1 MNNLVPEPDMFADAD
16 TALVFRSLAE
26 LVYAED
32 DFDRI
37 HEAVVAAAPQII
49 TGCDHASLML
59 RAGDRFVTAAASD
72 EVAQRIDELERAL
85 DEGPCVDALTDD
97 PTYVDGD
104 LTDGSPWPRL
114 AEQVMAE
121 TPVRGMAGVRMVVGD
136 RLDGALNLFTD
147 TPGGLTESSVHEGM
161 VLASFVS
168 MAVLASSEK
177 QTASTLREGLM
188 SNREI
193 GKAVGLMMAFH
204 KVGDVEAFAM
214 LRKASQDMNI
224 KVTEV
229 ARQVVEHHNKR

>member
-1 MNNLVPEPDMFADAD
+1 MNNVLPERDMFADAD
-16 TALVFRSLAE
+16 TSLVFQSLAD
-26 LVYAED
+26 LVYADD

-37 HEAVVAAAPQII
+37 HQAVVAAAPQVI

-59 RAGDRFVTAAASD
+59 RVDDRFVTAAASD
-72 EVAQRIDELERAL
+72 EVAQRVDELEREL
-85 DEGPCVDALTDD
+85 DEGPCVDALLDN
-97 PTYVDGD
+97 PVYVDGD

-114 AEQVMAE
+114 AARVLAE
-121 TPVRGMAGVRMVVGD
+121 TPVRGMAGFRLVVGD
-136 RLDGALNLFTD
+136 RLNGALNLFTD
-147 TPGGLTESSVHEGM
+147 TPGGLTEASVHEGM

-168 MAVLASSEK
+168 MAVLASAEK
-177 QTASTLREGLM
+177 QTASTLRDGLM

-204 KVGDVEAFAM
+204 KVDDAEAFAM

>member
-1 MNNLVPEPDMFADAD
+1 
-16 TALVFRSLAE
+16 FRSLAE
-26 LVYAED
+26 FVYVED

-37 HEAVVAAAPQII
+37 HQAVVSAAPRII

-59 RAGDRFVTAAASD
+59 RVGDRFVTAASSD
-72 EVAQRIDELERAL
+72 ETAALIDNFERELE
-85 DEGPCVDALTDD
+85 EGPCLEAIIEQ
-97 PTYVDGD
+97 PTYVDSD

-114 AEQVMAE
+114 SERVIAE
-121 TPVRGMAGVRMVVGD
+121 TPVRGMAGFRLVTSD
-136 RLDGALNLFTD
+136 RTVGALNLFTD
-147 TPGGLTESSVHEGM
+147 TPGGLTEQSIHEGM
-161 VLASFVS
+161 VLAAFIS

-177 QTASTLREGLM
+177 QTAATLREGLQ

-204 KVGDVEAFAM
+204 KVGDEEAFAM

-229 ARQVVEHHNKR
+229 ARQVVQHHNNR